1 MMVEV
6 LNVLVWVEG
15 NTVIVWLSEWHFVPV
30 VLLPRVCIVRVKV
43 MIVLMVSRRVRWMM
57 RCLVCIVG
65 VVSWVV
71 WLFMVIVRVLP
82 VAVQVVA
89 VHVCLSP
96 DVLMVMVFRSVLLG
110 IRIRIDLV
118 VHIKVTIGS
127 ILWHFDSV

>member
-1 MMVEV
+1 
-6 LNVLVWVEG
+6 
-15 NTVIVWLSEWHFVPV
+15 
-30 VLLPRVCIVRVKV
+30 
-43 MIVLMVSRRVRWMM
+43 
-57 RCLVCIVG
+57 

-110 IRIRIDLV
+110 VRIDLV
-118 VHIKVTIGS
+118 VHVKVTIGS